1 MKTITL
7 QQTLPAVFADKDR
20 IVSDVWHQQLELV
33 KGEKV
38 LIEAASGTGKSSLC
52 SFVYGYRN
60 DYQGIICFDGKNI
73 RSMSVS
79 DWVEIRKTSLS
90 MLFQELRLFPELTSW
105 ENVQIKNSLTGFKS
119 KKEIKQWFEALG
131 IAEKWNTPLGML
143 SFGQQQRVAM
153 IRALCQPFDF
163 IFLDEPVS
171 HLDEGNGRI
180 MASLLTEEVER
191 QGAGVVVTSIG
202 KHLEL
207 DYHKTWKL

>member
-1 MKTITL
+1 MNTITL
-7 QQTLPAVFADKDR
+7 KQTLPQVFSGRDV
-20 IVSDVWHQQLELV
+20 IISDVWHQSLEFV

-52 SFVYGYRN
+52 SYIYGYRN

-73 RSMSVS
+73 QSLGVNE
-79 DWVEIRKTSLS
+79 WVEIRKSSLS
-90 MLFQELRLFPELTSW
+90 MLFQDLRLFTELSAW

-119 KKEIKQWFEALG
+119 KKEIKTWFEALG
-131 IAEKWNTPLGML
+131 IADKWEVPLGKL
-143 SFGQQQRVAM
+143 SFGQQQRVAL

-171 HLDEGNGRI
+171 HLDDENGRI
-180 MASLLTEEVER
+180 MASILAEEAEK
-191 QGAGVVVTSIG
+191 QGAGIVVTSIG

-207 DYHKTWKL
+207 DYNRRLKL

>member
-33 KGEKV
+33 KGETV

-131 IAEKWNTPLGML
+131 IAEKWDTPLGML

-171 HLDEGNGRI
+171 HLDEENGRI

>member
-73 RSMSVS
+73 RSMNVS

-105 ENVQIKNSLTGFKS
+105 ENVQIKNALTGFKS

>member
-1 MKTITL
+1 MNTITL
-7 QQTLPAVFADKDR
+7 QQTLPQVFSGRDV
-20 IVSDVWHQQLELV
+20 IISDVWHQSLEFV

-52 SFVYGYRN
+52 SYIYGYRN

-73 RSMSVS
+73 QSLGVS

-90 MLFQELRLFPELTSW
+90 MLFQELRLFTELSAW

-119 KKEIKQWFEALG
+119 KKEIKTWFEALG
-131 IAEKWNTPLGML
+131 IADKWEVPLGKL
-143 SFGQQQRVAM
+143 SFGQQQRVAL

-171 HLDEGNGRI
+171 HLDDENGRI
-180 MASLLTEEVER
+180 MASILAEESER
-191 QGAGVVVTSIG
+191 QGAGIVVTSIG

-207 DYHKTWKL
+207 DYNRRLKL

>member
-171 HLDEGNGRI
+171 HLDEENGRI